1 MFGQQRTGTKVF
13 TVPLKA
19 LMFFFARV
27 SIRNYNNS
35 PSPGSTRTDHT
46 INESDVESLKHHVSI
61 IVGEFLRHPLP
72 DNSCKNLEVVLQC
85 RCCCSHERGDPLLLF
100 LFPHLRVCGVGP
112 SRLTYRGQV
121 ISISNLLLSR
131 AMQHAR
137 TNTNRPRPKYT
148 NPQTQCVKFRP

>member
-100 LFPHLRVCGVGP
+100 LFPLFVCVVLVPHALHIAGKSSASQTCSCRELCSTHEPTQTV
-112 SRLTYRGQV
+112 
-121 ISISNLLLSR
+121 
-131 AMQHAR
+131 HAR
-137 TNTNRPRPKYT
+137 NTQIHKPS
-148 NPQTQCVKFRP
+148 V